1 MPVDDDDD
9 RTLLP
14 PGARSASGTPPPE
27 HKPSSPP
34 ADPPAARQPAVD
46 SDGVSLPAGYRLHE
60 FEVQSKLGQGGFCIV
75 YKAFD
80 HQLKR
85 VVALKEYMPNGM
97 ARRAGNSEVLPQS
110 PRSQEVFD
118 IGLNSF
124 VKEGVTLAKFD
135 HPALVRV
142 YRTFQANGTA
152 YMIMQLVQGATLEE
166 VARAMPEPPD
176 EAWLLR
182 LLDPLTAALQVVHD
196 ERIVHRDIA
205 PDNLMILDGSK
216 QPLLLDFGA
225 ARQVIGDSEQ
235 APTAM
240 LKPSYAPVEQYP
252 DSGQPQGAWTDVY
265 ALAGVVHRLV
275 TGKAPPNSQGRVLKD
290 AYVPLAERLAGKYS
304 ARFLQAVDHALKLSP
319 TERTQSIPAFRKE
332 LGLDDTARVAAG
344 AAGAAGGAAAP
355 GKRVPM
361 AVWAIA
367 AAGVL
372 GVAGFGVYKFAAAP
386 QAPSTPASSTPGTGV
401 VEPAKAPAAAPSAVL
416 AVVVPAAPAP
426 VAPVVPAPAAPAAL
440 DPASEFDRVL
450 QQQST
455 AIQATLT
462 VAKPSI
468 RMQRDPLQ
476 MQLKSNQGGYFYV
489 LIHDTDRLV
498 RMLFPNAEDADN
510 KITAGKPVNLPHRS
524 IDPKSG
530 LSKSVDLFFGEPA
543 GPARLLAIVSP
554 QPLDFTAATKTQDN
568 GYRVLLQGLEAQ
580 AAQMAAL
587 DRSLYLGQV
596 QCDPPGSR
604 CASEYGAASAA
615 INVTP

>member
-1 MPVDDDDD
+1 MPVDDDD

-14 PGARSASGTPPPE
+14 SGAHSAKGAPPSE
-27 HKPSSPP
+27 HNRKNPP
-34 ADPPAARQPAVD
+34 VVAPNARQQTVD
-46 SDGVSLPAGYRLHE
+46 ADGVSLPAGYRLHE

-97 ARRAGNSEVLPQS
+97 ARRVGNSEVLPQS

-152 YMIMQLVQGATLEE
+152 YMIMQLVQGKTLEE
-166 VARAMPEPPD
+166 VARAMPAPPD

-205 PDNLMILDGSK
+205 PDNVMILDGTN

-240 LKPSYAPVEQYP
+240 LKPSYAPIEQYP

-265 ALAGVVHRLV
+265 ALAGVVHRLI

-290 AYVPLAERLAGKYS
+290 AYVPLTGRVTGKYS
-304 ARFLQAVDHALKLSP
+304 ARFLKAVDHALKLSP
-319 TERTQSIPAFRKE
+319 AERTQSIPAFRQE
-332 LGLDDTARVAAG
+332 LGLDDPARGVVG
-344 AAGAAGGAAAP
+344 PAGGGVAP
-355 GKRVPM
+355 SKRVPI

-367 AAGVL
+367 AAGVM
-372 GVAGFGVYKFAAAP
+372 GVVGLVVYKLAAAP
-386 QAPSTPASSTPGTGV
+386 ESPSKPGILV
-401 VEPAKAPAAAPSAVL
+401 AEPAKTPAAAPSRVL
-416 AVVVPAAPAP
+416 NVVVPASQAPL
-426 VAPVVPAPAAPAAL
+426 APVVSDPPVPSAL
-440 DPASEFDRVL
+440 DPSIEFDRVV
-450 QQQST
+450 QQQSP
-455 AIQATLT
+455 AIQTTLT

-468 RMQRDPLQ
+468 RVNRDPLR
-476 MQLKSNQGGYFYV
+476 MQLTANRAGYFYV
-489 LIHDTDRLV
+489 LIHDTDRQV
-498 RMLFPNAEDADN
+498 RMLFPNFADTEN
-510 KITAGKPVNLPHRS
+510 RIAAGQSVELPHRTT
-524 IDPKSG
+524 DAETG
-530 LSKSVDLFFGEPA
+530 LSKSVDLRFSDPA
-543 GPARLLAIVSP
+543 GPARLLAIVSS
-554 QPLDFTAATKTQDN
+554 QPLDFTAVTKSQD
-568 GYRVLLQGLEAQ
+568 GEYRVLLQGPEAGLAQ
-580 AAQMAAL
+580 AAAPE
-587 DRSLYLGQV
+587 RPLYLGRV
-596 QCDPPGSR
+596 QCEPAGSR
-604 CASEYGAASAA
+604 CSSEYGAASAA
-615 INVTP
+615 ITVTP

>member
-9 RTLLP
+9 RTMLP
-14 PGARSASGTPPPE
+14 SGARSTSGAPPLE
-27 HKPSSPP
+27 HKQSSPQVDAP
-34 ADPPAARQPAVD
+34 AGMQPAVD
-46 SDGVSLPAGYRLHE
+46 SDGVSLPAGYRMHE

-166 VARAMPEPPD
+166 VARAMPTPPD

-205 PDNLMILDGSK
+205 PDNVMILDGSK

-252 DSGQPQGAWTDVY
+252 DSGQPQGAWTDLY
-265 ALAGVVHRLV
+265 ALAGVVHRLI
-275 TGKAPPNSQGRVLKD
+275 TGKAPPNSQGRALKD

-304 ARFLQAVDHALKLSP
+304 PRFLQAVDHALKLSP
-319 TERTQSIPAFRKE
+319 QERTQSIPAFRQE
-332 LGLDDTARVAAG
+332 IGLDDSASGIVG
-344 AAGAAGGAAAP
+344 PAGGGVAP
-355 GKRVPM
+355 GKRVPV
-361 AVWAIA
+361 AVWALA
-367 AAGVL
+367 ATGVL
-372 GVAGFGVYKFAAAP
+372 GAVGFGVYKFAAAP
-386 QAPSTPASSTPGTGV
+386 DTPSRSTTMAREPSR
-401 VEPAKAPAAAPSAVL
+401 EPAVAPSAVL
-416 AVVVPAAPAP
+416 SVVTPPPQAP
-426 VAPVVPAPAAPAAL
+426 VSSVAQAPVVPAAL
-440 DPASEFDRVL
+440 DPAREFDRVL

-455 AIQATLT
+455 GIQAMLT

-476 MQLKSNQGGYFYV
+476 MQLKAAQAGYFYV
-489 LIHDTDRLV
+489 LIHDTDGQV

-510 KITAGKPVNLPHRS
+510 RITAGKPVSLPHRT
-524 IDPKSG
+524 IDSKSG
-530 LSKSVDLFFGEPA
+530 LVKSVDLIFGEPA
-543 GPARLLAIVSP
+543 GPARLLAIVSLH
-554 QPLDFTAATKTQDN
+554 PLDFTAATKTQD
-568 GYRVLLQGLEAQ
+568 GDYRVLLQGLEAQ
-580 AAQMAAL
+580 SAQSASP
-587 DRSLYLGQV
+587 DRSLYLGNV
-596 QCDPPGSR
+596 QCEPLGSR
-604 CASEYGAASAA
+604 CASEYGAASVA
-615 INVTP
+615 IKVTP

>member
-14 PGARSASGTPPPE
+14 SGARSASGAPPPE
-27 HKPSSPP
+27 HKQSSPQVDAP
-34 ADPPAARQPAVD
+34 AGRQPAID
-46 SDGVSLPAGYRLHE
+46 ADGVSLPAGYRLHE

-166 VARAMPEPPD
+166 VARAMPTPPD

-205 PDNLMILDGSK
+205 PDNVMILDGSK

-252 DSGQPQGAWTDVY
+252 DSGQPQGAWTDLY
-265 ALAGVVHRLV
+265 ALAGVVHRLI
-275 TGKAPPNSQGRVLKD
+275 TGKAPPNSQGRALKD
-290 AYVPLAERLAGKYS
+290 AYVPLADRLAGKYS
-304 ARFLQAVDHALKLSP
+304 PRFLKAVDHALKLRP
-319 TERTQSIPAFRKE
+319 LERTQSIPAFRQE
-332 LGLDDTARVAAG
+332 IGLDDPARGAVGPSGGDVAL
-344 AAGAAGGAAAP
+344 

-361 AVWAIA
+361 AVWAVA
-367 AAGVL
+367 AACVL
-372 GVAGFGVYKFAAAP
+372 AVIGFGVYKFAAAP
-386 QAPSTPASSTPGTGV
+386 DASSRSATVASEPSRTPAV
-401 VEPAKAPAAAPSAVL
+401 AASAVL
-416 AVVVPAAPAP
+416 NVVTPAPQVP
-426 VAPVVPAPAAPAAL
+426 VAPFSQGPVVPVAL
-440 DPASEFDRVL
+440 DPAREFDRVL

-455 AIQATLT
+455 DIQAVLT

-468 RMQRDPLQ
+468 RMLRDPLQ
-476 MQLKSNQGGYFYV
+476 MQLKAAQAGYFYV
-489 LIHDTDRLV
+489 LIHDTDGQV
-498 RMLFPNAEDADN
+498 RMLFPNDEDADN
-510 KITAGKPVNLPHRS
+510 RITAGKPVNLPHRA

-530 LSKSVDLFFGEPA
+530 LSKSVDLTFGEPA
-543 GPARLLAIVSP
+543 GPAKLLAIVSL
-554 QPLDFTAATKTQDN
+554 QPLDFTAATKTQEN
-568 GYRVLLQGLEAQ
+568 GYRVLLQGLDAHSAQ
-580 AAQMAAL
+580 VVAPE
-587 DRSLYLGQV
+587 RSLYLGNV
-596 QCDPPGSR
+596 QCEPAGSR
-604 CASEYGAASAA
+604 CSGDYGAASVA
-615 INVTP
+615 IKVTP

>member
-1 MPVDDDDD
+1 
-9 RTLLP
+9 
-14 PGARSASGTPPPE
+14 
-27 HKPSSPP
+27 
-34 ADPPAARQPAVD
+34 
-46 SDGVSLPAGYRLHE
+46 
-60 FEVQSKLGQGGFCIV
+60 
-75 YKAFD
+75 
-80 HQLKR
+80 
-85 VVALKEYMPNGM
+85 
-97 ARRAGNSEVLPQS
+97 
-110 PRSQEVFD
+110 
-118 IGLNSF
+118 
-124 VKEGVTLAKFD
+124 
-135 HPALVRV
+135 VRV

-166 VARAMPEPPD
+166 VARAMPAPPD

-205 PDNLMILDGSK
+205 PDNLMILDGTK

-265 ALAGVVHRLV
+265 ALAGVVHRLI

-290 AYVPLAERLAGKYS
+290 AYVPLAERMAGKYS

-319 TERTQSIPAFRKE
+319 KERTQSIPAFRQE
-332 LGLDDTARVAAG
+332 LGLDDSARATVGSAAG
-344 AAGAAGGAAAP
+344 AAPA
-355 GKRVPM
+355 GKRVPV
-361 AVWAIA
+361 AVWAMA

-372 GVAGFGVYKFAAAP
+372 GVVGFGVYKFTAAP
-386 QAPSTPASSTPGTGV
+386 AATSAPVAAV
-401 VEPAKAPAAAPSAVL
+401 AEPLKAPAAAPSAVL
-416 AVVVPAAPAP
+416 AAAVPAAQAPIAP
-426 VAPVVPAPAAPAAL
+426 VAPVAQAPAAPAAL

-468 RMQRDPLQ
+468 RIQRDPLQ
-476 MQLKSNQGGYFYV
+476 MQLKANQGGYFYV
-489 LIHDTDRLV
+489 LIHDTDGLV

-510 KITAGKPVNLPHRS
+510 KIAAGKPVNLPHRS
-524 IDPKSG
+524 IDPKTG
-530 LSKSVDLFFGEPA
+530 LSKSVDLTFGEPA

-554 QPLDFTAATKTQDN
+554 QPLDFTAATKAQDN
-568 GYRVLLQGLEAQ
+568 GYRVLFQGLEAQ
-580 AAQMAAL
+580 AAQAASA
-587 DRSLYLGQV
+587 DRSLYLGRV
-596 QCDPPGSR
+596 QCEPPGTR
-604 CASEYGAASAA
+604 CAGEYGAASAA